1 MDPTQQPLQTTSRPL
16 PHNFRAWGICVL
28 ESHHAEE
35 FRMEMTT
42 HSFLKI
48 ILVVQGRGSLQN
60 PGRSW
65 DCEAGD
71 IIVVPIGQEHRIE
84 DSDGFPMSLYVVSI
98 LPNVL
103 DLAALDACFLP
114 SGVLAKNRL
123 ISAQTEATMRQLLFE
138 QTLEQPQS
146 GAMVIGLTL
155 RLLAVLVR
163 TYGHYQ
169 GHERIVEF
177 QPQPTTDSRARVQAY
192 VEHLEQR
199 FFEARDLDTA
209 ARELGLSRRRFT
221 QLFRSL
227 TQTSWLAY
235 VRRLRITHAK
245 RLLRQTHRTIASIA
259 FECGFED
266 LSTFYRA
273 FKREVGTSPSQW
285 RQQETAVR
293 SAQA

>member
-1 MDPTQQPLQTTSRPL
+1 MDPSQQPASTTSRPL

-35 FRMEMTT
+35 FRMELTT
-42 HSFLKI
+42 QTFLKI
-48 ILVVQGRGSLQN
+48 ILVVQGKGALHTGS
-60 PGRSW
+60 RSW
-65 DCEAGD
+65 DCEEGD

-84 DSDGFPMSLYVVSI
+84 DRVGYPMSLYVVSI

-103 DLAALDACFLP
+103 EVAALNPSFLP
-114 SGVLAKNRL
+114 AGVLTRNRL
-123 ISAQTEATMRQLLFE
+123 VSAQTEATMRQLLFE

-163 TYGHYQ
+163 TYGHYHDQ
-169 GHERIVEF
+169 ERIVEF

-192 VEHLEQR
+192 IEHLEQR

-209 ARELGLSRRRFT
+209 AKELGLSRRRFT

-227 TQTSWLAY
+227 TETSWLAY

-285 RQQETAVR
+285 RQNEAAVR
-293 SAQA
+293 TPQS